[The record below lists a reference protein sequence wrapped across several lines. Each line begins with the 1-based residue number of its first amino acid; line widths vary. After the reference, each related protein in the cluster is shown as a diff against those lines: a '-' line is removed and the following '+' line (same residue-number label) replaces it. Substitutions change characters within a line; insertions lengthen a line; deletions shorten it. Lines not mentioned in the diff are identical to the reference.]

1 MDWTSLPSGQDA
13 SGMSIDFCSLSF
25 LIWRMGLKSPNLLIA
40 VDIKQNS
47 YHKVSSP
54 NKCSDSTAS
63 TWHIEKLRPR
73 EGPTLMNFAAP
84 RNST

>member
-25 LIWRMGLKSPNLLIA
+25 LIWRMGLKSPNSLVA

-47 YHKVSSP
+47 YHKVSGP
-54 NKCSDSTAS
+54 NKCSDSTFG
-63 TWHIEKLRPR
+63 I
-73 EGPTLMNFAAP
+73 
-84 RNST
+84 